1 MLTFNYFNKKS
12 APPPLK
18 KNLIIFGNCHFQD
31 IQRNIIQYQY
41 VKKHYN
47 PYYISIN
54 SYVDKPH
61 GKKASL
67 FDQTYFTNEH
77 VELFK
82 KADILIYQNIETDR
96 GFLNNKEVR
105 KLIKPNCI
113 KIKIPHYRSSIYH
126 YSWYEEPYFDKLKE
140 EVNKITAIKE
150 KIQYIKKY
158 IADINNKKYD
168 TKKLNEFIDKQLIDF
183 KKVDSYSNISMY
195 DYFINNY
202 KKIQLINGRSYPS
215 SYFIFILSKKI
226 LEKLDIHQNLSF
238 YKMIQNKTTYPR
250 YFSQHTNYP
259 LFDYWY
265 KYNNFTFKNQYYWDL
280 EVQMKDYE
288 FYYLQIKIYN
298 TFGKER
304 SFDNVIFIRSE
315 FNGLEEVKKLR
326 NLIKL

>member
-1 MLTFNYFNKKS
+1 MLTFNYFGNTQKS
-12 APPPLK
+12 NTLLHK
-18 KNLIIFGNCHFQD
+18 KNLVIFGNCHFQE
-31 IQRNIIQYQY
+31 IQRNIIQYEEIKRNY
-41 VKKHYN
+41 L

-54 SYVDKPH
+54 SYVDAN
-61 GKKASL
+61 ASL
-67 FDQTYFTNEH
+67 RDKTYFTNEH

-82 KADILIYQNIETDR
+82 KADILIYQNIESDR
-96 GFLNNKEVR
+96 GFLNNKEVH

-140 EVNKITAIKE
+140 EVDKITAIKE

-158 IADINNKKYD
+158 IVDINNKKYD

-183 KKVDSYSNISMY
+183 KKVDSYSDISMY

-226 LEKLDIHQNLSF
+226 LEKLNIHQNLSF
-238 YKMIQNKTTYPR
+238 YQMIQSRTSYPR

-280 EVQMKDYE
+280 EVPMKDYE
-288 FYYLQIKIYN
+288 FYYLQILICN
-298 TFGKER
+298 TFGVEKT
-304 SFDNVIFIRSE
+304 FQNVVFIRSK